1 MDELQLIEKPI
12 LNWKSIQRSHK
23 MACDK
28 EFMGVVSYKCQYCH
42 DNKLIELFDLMPH
55 TILLDGHKTKRLVK
69 YGYCDCIRKESKET
83 DIFPMFFHIENT
95 KTGKPIYDKSK
106 FNYGIH
112 KIKVMLYEFIKE
124 MKDLKDKNIAKCI
137 KCDMLCKD
145 DIYYNFTRPPDDKS
159 LFWICKEGYDIRKI
173 EITKECGRMV

>member
-69 YGYCDCIRKESKET
+69 YGYCDCIRKESKEN

-124 MKDLKDKNIAKCI
+124 MKDLKDKWESINLGRLESAIVS
-137 KCDMLCKD
+137 
-145 DIYYNFTRPPDDKS
+145 KS
-159 LFWICKEGYDIRKI
+159 NGASI
-173 EITKECGRMV
+173 ESHDFVELVSIEDEEFNEVKMP